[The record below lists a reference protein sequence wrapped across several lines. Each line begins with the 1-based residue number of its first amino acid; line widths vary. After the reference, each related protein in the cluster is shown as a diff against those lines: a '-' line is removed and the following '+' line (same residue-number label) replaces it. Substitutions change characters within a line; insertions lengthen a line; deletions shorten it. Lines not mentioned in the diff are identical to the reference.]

1 MASGITFEIRGLK
14 QLQDKI
20 NSLPTTLI
28 EEISG
33 ELETS
38 CQAIVTRA
46 KQDARKDSGTMARLT
61 DFTGAKLSYVIFSKA
76 KYSPY
81 QDFGTGKYVF
91 YGQNYI
97 SAKGVE
103 ANAAQFKGGGLRKV
117 NIYPNS
123 FFFKNFFLERPKLL
137 TNISNVI
144 KRLAK

>member
-81 QDFGTGKYVF
+81 QEFGTGKNVQVPSEVSGYA
-91 YGQNYI
+91 
-97 SAKGVE
+97 S
-103 ANAAQFKGGGLRKV
+103 QFKGSGKRAI
-117 NIYPNS
+117 NITPKPFLFN
-123 FFFKNFFLERPKLL
+123 NFFIERPRLIANL
-137 TNISNVI
+137 QAVI